1 VPTGHAVAPAFGT
14 LLRESLVVL
23 THDPGLIAA
32 VRAVAPAEHELIFVG
47 AEAELA
53 NHLIADSAGVVVLD
67 TAATVNS
74 IAQLTQRLKA
84 QFPDLVLVV
93 TGGATEQA
101 ALSAQVTSGNVYR
114 FLHKPA
120 SEQRIRLFIDAA
132 WRRRASGETTATTST
147 LAQPGKPAAARRL
160 PLGTLATVV
169 VSIAVAA
176 GLVGWWLGQH
186 PTQKISAAPP
196 AGVPARVPPP
206 RPVPSDAALNPLLE
220 RANEAFA
227 RGDWLLPPGNSA
239 AELYRQ
245 ALEHHPGDAQALA
258 GLDKV
263 VDQVLSAAE
272 QDLLGQH
279 LDEAEHL
286 TAAARAIAP
295 NSVRVSFLATQVTH
309 ERERATRVRR
319 RALQLQQQQT
329 DERERQQEQLIAVAR
344 AALTAGNLDEAAR
357 SITSGC
363 GRWRRS
369 GCHRQADAR
378 PAGRTARRSAPARSS
393 ACATSRPSIQRA
405 RARNGTSGWVDLA
418 FNVESDGSVAN
429 VAVLASDPKN
439 VFDQAAIA
447 ALRKWRYRP
456 VERDGTRRA
465 ARAAA
470 HPLHPQL

>member
-1 VPTGHAVAPAFGT
+1 

-295 NSVRVSFLATQVTH
+295 NSVRVSFLATQITR
-309 ERERATRVRR
+309 ERERAARSQAAGRRARAPAGTGRR
-319 RALQLQQQQT
+319 RTRGSHGRQPGRSRALDQ
-329 DERERQQEQLIAVAR
+329 
-344 AALTAGNLDEAAR
+344 
-357 SITSGC
+357 SGC
-363 GRWRRS
+363 GRWRRPR
-369 GCHRQADAR
+369 CRRHPDAR
-378 PAGRTARRSAPARSS
+378 FARRSARRTHEGILRQVNFDVRAGANLHCNFRSS
-393 ACATSRPSIQRA
+393 CSARPDANSCSHCAGNPGGSVAVNAADDFGARVGAGSRA
-405 RARNGTSGWVDLA
+405 RARAQT
-418 FNVESDGSVAN
+418 DG
-429 VAVLASDPKN
+429 
-439 VFDQAAIA
+439 
-447 ALRKWRYRP
+447 R
-456 VERDGTRRA
+456 RRA
-465 ARAAA
+465 RGAEPRTAATGIA
-470 HPLHPQL
+470 TAGHGSQPRRRCRHT